1 MTQLPRYRL
10 TDAEKDA
17 LLERQALLIEA
28 QAAQIAALLARIE
41 ALEAA
46 PAKPRKT
53 SRNSHTPPSQDP
65 GGRSGGGKAKDK
77 PKKPRPSVIG
87 RLRPPARFCP
97 DLR

>member
-77 PKKPRPSVIG
+77 PKSNCSRDWLQAV
-87 RLRPPARFCP
+87 
-97 DLR
+97 

>member
-17 LLERQALLIEA
+17 LLERQALLIED

-53 SRNSHTPPSQDP
+53 SRNSHTPP
-65 GGRSGGGKAKDK
+65 G
-77 PKKPRPSVIG
+77 PR
-87 RLRPPARFCP
+87 
-97 DLR
+97 